1 MKFQSPF
8 SRPYSLV
15 PRSNLHSLIPIS
27 QKTMEFNFKEI
38 ASVSLILFS
47 VIDILGS
54 IPIIIDLRQKND
66 GELKALQA
74 TIVSGILMVAFLF
87 VGQEILQLF
96 GLDVASF
103 AIAGGLIMFL
113 IGLEMVLGVD
123 FFKSDPEVSNS
134 TVVPLAFPL
143 IAGAGTMTTL
153 ISLRA
158 EYSQASILISIL
170 INLIVIYAVL
180 RGSKWIEKKLGATG
194 KAVLRKVFGIILLA
208 IAIKLIKTNIV
219 IG

>member
-1 MKFQSPF
+1 MD
-8 SRPYSLV
+8 
-15 PRSNLHSLIPIS
+15 
-27 QKTMEFNFKEI
+27 FNFKEI
-38 ASVSLILFS
+38 VSVSLILFS

-54 IPIIIDLRQKND
+54 IPIIIDLRKKNG
-66 GELKALQA
+66 GELQALQA

-87 VGQEILQLF
+87 LGQEILQLF

-103 AIAGGLIMFL
+103 AIAGGLIMFF
-113 IGLEMVLGVD
+113 IGLEMVLGID

-158 EYSQASILISIL
+158 EYSQQSVLIGIV
-170 INLIVIYAVL
+170 INLVVVYLVL
-180 RGSKWIEKKLGATG
+180 RASKWIDKRLGATG

-219 IG
+219 IGIV